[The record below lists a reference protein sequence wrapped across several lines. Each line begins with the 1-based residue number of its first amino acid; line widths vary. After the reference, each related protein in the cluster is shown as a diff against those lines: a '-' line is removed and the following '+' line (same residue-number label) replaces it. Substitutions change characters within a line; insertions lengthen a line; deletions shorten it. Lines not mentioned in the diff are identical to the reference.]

1 VTLCDSVFCVLCIHG
16 DLEGGRRIIDVR
28 PWIIQNLKLVKTAS
42 AKGGEQ
48 WSKEVS
54 FFPDNYFFL
63 ANDYFFIHSII
74 IFSLTIIIFWQHY
87 YFLLATFIFF
97 FSGNLIFTKHRSLM
111 GCGSSRPSLSVPA
124 VEVWWKRPCVCC
136 NEGFED
142 EEDSLVLPSRKQGNE
157 VKSSL
162 SCCCLLFVFHV
173 PTMYQS

>member
-1 VTLCDSVFCVLCIHG
+1 MV
-16 DLEGGRRIIDVR
+16 
-28 PWIIQNLKLVKTAS
+28 
-42 AKGGEQ
+42 KGG
-48 WSKEVS
+48 K
-54 FFPDNYFFL
+54 FFSDNCFFL
-63 ANDYFFIHSII
+63 ANDYFFIQLL
-74 IFSLTIIIFWQHY
+74 FFPFNNY
-87 YFLLATFIFF
+87 YFLATLLFSPDNIYFF

-157 VKSSL
+157 VKSCL

-173 PTMYQS
+173 PTMYQSSTNHVPSIYQASTNHLPTIYQPSTNHLPTIYQPCCPMGR